1 MLARR
6 AVTSSVHVQVRG
18 HVARSE
24 SAEKGNGVPPPSS
37 RTSVRPCS
45 HAHRGASLP
54 MQRTWPAWRKD
65 CRLLRLRSTQP
76 SCAGGLADRGRLP
89 SGSYR
94 APSPGPAC
102 TQKDGSNWKGCTH
115 ARMHG
120 RREHGMG
127 SWEPVLEVLSR
138 ARGED
143 ERCSLCSARGCCLL
157 PVRNCV
163 RGRLAKRHIAQLTI
177 LVRPGAQRPS
187 QGFATDNAACK
198 CRARPQANARV
209 GWPLAGLTYV
219 ASVLSG
225 CTEKSSGLIAGA

>member
-1 MLARR
+1 MPEINVALPAGSPGQCEVRGARCEMLARR

-102 TQKDGSNWKGCTH
+102 TH
-115 ARMHG
+115 ARASG
-120 RREHGMG
+120 AREGKLGARAGSAITRTRRR
-127 SWEPVLEVLSR
+127 R
-138 ARGED
+138 A
-143 ERCSLCSARGCCLL
+143 LL
-157 PVRNCV
+157 PVLRSRV
-163 RGRLAKRHIAQLTI
+163 LPASRAQL
-177 LVRPGAQRPS
+177 RPGTI
-187 QGFATDNAACK
+187 GKATH
-198 CRARPQANARV
+198 
-209 GWPLAGLTYV
+209 
-219 ASVLSG
+219 
-225 CTEKSSGLIAGA
+225 CTADYLG